1 LFDDFTRFKAEI
13 GICGYFRPMI
23 REEFLQ
29 LPSDQKVLFKQRF
42 IAHCLNVLN
51 ERVLLLQDAV
61 RDAQD
66 SANNEDKSSAGDKHE
81 TARALSQN
89 ARDLNASILA
99 EALKERDILLSLN
112 SAEIASFVKTGA
124 LVITSTF
131 NAFVCINLGK
141 IDFENIAIMCISPS
155 APIAQK
161 MLKQK
166 KGEKFNFN
174 NRESQLLDVF

>member
-1 LFDDFTRFKAEI
+1 
-13 GICGYFRPMI
+13 MN
-23 REEFLQ
+23 REELLL
-29 LPSDQKVLFKQRF
+29 LPADQKVLFKQRF
-42 IAHCLNVLN
+42 IVHCLNVLN
-51 ERVLLLQDAV
+51 DRVNLLQDAV

-89 ARDLNASILA
+89 ARDLNASVLA
-99 EALKERDILLSLN
+99 EALKERDILMGLN
-112 SAEIASFVKTGA
+112 GAEIASFVRTGA

-141 IDFENIAIMCISPS
+141 IDFDNISIMCISPS

-161 MLKQK
+161 MLKLK

-174 NRESQLLDVF
+174 NRDSQLLDVF